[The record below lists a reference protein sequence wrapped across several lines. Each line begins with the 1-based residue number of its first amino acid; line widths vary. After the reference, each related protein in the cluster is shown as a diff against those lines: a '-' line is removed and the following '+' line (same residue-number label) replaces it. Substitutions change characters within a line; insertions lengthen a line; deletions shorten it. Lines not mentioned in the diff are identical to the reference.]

1 MFEKRRQVNAYEKRD
16 AAMARAKQ
24 LIAEAQPLKQKIES
38 ALEQNEPVRE
48 TRWRRLGRL
57 LVQIEEALHESAKWQ
72 AEAVRQREGKA

>member
-1 MFEKRRQVNAYEKRD
+1 MNAYEKRD

-24 LIAEAQPLKQKIES
+24 LIAEAQPLRQKIES

-72 AEAVRQREGKA
+72 AEAVRQREGETCD

>member
-1 MFEKRRQVNAYEKRD
+1 MNAYEKRD

-72 AEAVRQREGKA
+72 AEAVRQREST

>member
-1 MFEKRRQVNAYEKRD
+1 MNAYEKRD

-24 LIAEAQPLKQKIES
+24 RIAEAQPLRQKIES

-72 AEAVRQREGKA
+72 AEAVRQRENTK

>member
-1 MFEKRRQVNAYEKRD
+1 MNAYEKRD

-24 LIAEAQPLKQKIES
+24 LIAESQPLRQKIEA

-57 LVQIEEALHESAKWQ
+57 LVQIEEALRESAKWQ
-72 AEAVRQREGKA
+72 AEAVRQRENK